1 MTINK
6 EKLVEGLNNK
16 IKELNDY
23 IQSEYGYDP
32 HFDYDI
38 LDELIV
44 ITANMVRMGLNDFRL
59 VYNIGYITVIMCGLN
74 DREPTQEDR
83 DRTMGPIYE
92 ASKQWVKE
100 NPNIS
105 PVLKNLDYIGG
116 PMNNPSQPQFKM

>member
-1 MTINK
+1 MAVNK

-23 IQSEYGYDP
+23 IQVEYGYYP
-32 HFDYDI
+32 HLDYDI

-59 VYNIGYITVIMCGLN
+59 IYNIGYITAIMCGLN
-74 DREPTQEDR
+74 DRELTQEDR

-92 ASKQWVKE
+92 ASKQWDLE
-100 NPNIS
+100 NPNVI
-105 PVLKNLDYIGG
+105 PVLKNMEYIGG
-116 PMNNPSQPQFKM
+116 FMNNPSQPQFKM